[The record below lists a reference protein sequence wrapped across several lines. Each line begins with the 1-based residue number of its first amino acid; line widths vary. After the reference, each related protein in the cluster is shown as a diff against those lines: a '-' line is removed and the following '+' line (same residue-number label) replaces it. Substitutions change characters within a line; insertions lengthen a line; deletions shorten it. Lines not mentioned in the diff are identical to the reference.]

1 MSRYNRILVPV
12 DFSDTSV
19 AAMKAAIELAL
30 ELNAELQVIH
40 VCQMHASDLLEG
52 SMGDASAIESQ
63 AISEAEKKLEGF
75 IKEYLSNGISISTTI
90 STGDPHDV
98 INQMAKEINAD
109 MIVMG
114 THGRTGLSHMVMG
127 SVAEN
132 VLRHA
137 EVPVMSIRH
146 SN

>member
-12 DFSDTSV
+12 DFSDASV
-19 AAMKAAIELAL
+19 EAIKAAIELAL

-40 VCQMHASDLLEG
+40 ICQMHASDLLEG
-52 SMGDASAIESQ
+52 SMGDAITIESQ
-63 AISEAEKKLEGF
+63 SVSEAKKNLDEF
-75 IKEYLSNGISISTTI
+75 IKNHVSNGISVSTSI
-90 STGDPHDV
+90 STGDPHNE
-98 INQMAKEINAD
+98 INQAAKELNAD

-114 THGRTGLSHMVMG
+114 THGRTGLSHLVMG

-137 EVPVMSIRH
+137 TVPVMSIRH
-146 SN
+146 A